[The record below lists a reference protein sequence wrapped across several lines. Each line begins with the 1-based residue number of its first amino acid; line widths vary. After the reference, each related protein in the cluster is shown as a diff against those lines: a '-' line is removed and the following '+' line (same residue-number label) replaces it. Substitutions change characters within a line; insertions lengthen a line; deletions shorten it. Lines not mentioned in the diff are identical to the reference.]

1 MIGSVLNGI
10 RVNGAIAASRSSDGT
25 IYTAPANGYAIINCH
40 ASAGTGGFLINIGS
54 VTAYRFSDT
63 ATTASPQSGVS
74 GNAVGSVTLYVGPSQ
89 VVAVASYSGTKGL
102 TISGVEFVSSV

>member
-10 RVNGAIAASRSSDGT
+10 QVNAAVSATRSSNGT

-40 ASAGTGGFLINIGS
+40 AAAGTGGFLVDVGG

-74 GNAVGSVTLYVGPSQ
+74 GNAISSVTLYVGPSQ
-89 VVAVASYSGTKGL
+89 TVAISSYSGTKVL
-102 TISGVEFVSSV
+102 TVSGVEFVSGT